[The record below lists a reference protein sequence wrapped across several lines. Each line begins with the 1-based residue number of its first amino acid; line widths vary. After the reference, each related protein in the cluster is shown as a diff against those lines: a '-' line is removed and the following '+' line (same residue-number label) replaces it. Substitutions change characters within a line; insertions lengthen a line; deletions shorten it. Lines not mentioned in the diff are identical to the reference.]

1 MLLILHSSKLSKTTG
16 CFRKLR
22 KTNLAIISIRIANLE
37 IQRYENKYEYG
48 TFYYNPG
55 WYSIIYI
62 SASKWPPSFYRY
74 FSTKRWKFPQTR
86 LVFFPNPS
94 VLLLHSHSASDNQ
107 YYLVAFIEWYGPL
120 LPWTKIPMEGGLSCM
135 NPSQNAGFLSLTP
148 EFIHLPSC
156 NHPEF
161 RNSLIIFTNLVRLK
175 LFYFLSTIP
184 IFLHH
189 IMNGLPHI
197 YGLYNFFCF

>member
-1 MLLILHSSKLSKTTG
+1 MT
-16 CFRKLR
+16 
-22 KTNLAIISIRIANLE
+22 
-37 IQRYENKYEYG
+37 
-48 TFYYNPG
+48 
-55 WYSIIYI
+55 
-62 SASKWPPSFYRY
+62 PSFYRY
-74 FSTKRWKFPQTR
+74 FSTRRWKFPQTR

-156 NHPEF
+156 THPEF
-161 RNSLIIFTNLVRLK
+161 RNSLIIFTNLVRFK
-175 LFYFLSTIP
+175 WFYFLPTIP

-189 IMNGLPHI
+189 FMNGLPHI
-197 YGLYNFFCF
+197 YGLNNFFLLLKSHICQYFKGFLFFNLSKYNLFHVTSAWIYTKVPY